1 MHVSS
6 LTDGVVPSA
15 GATPNPARVN
25 AEHVSGMIEPASTV
39 HVSPSGNCDEPSAGA
54 SPAPTDT
61 VDMRVPRVF
70 SSRCLCPAQFRFE
83 ALCMTQVLM
92 HFRFKRSYVGRVL
105 VSGHR
110 RAIYISY
117 DLLLREQLQLPLR
130 VQLPLLRTRRCRSPE
145 GGILSSIPPPTRRH
159 HHSRTRAGLLTAA
172 REKHRAATA
181 TSVSIAN
188 A

>member
-1 MHVSS
+1 
-6 LTDGVVPSA
+6 
-15 GATPNPARVN
+15 
-25 AEHVSGMIEPASTV
+25 
-39 HVSPSGNCDEPSAGA
+39 
-54 SPAPTDT
+54 
-61 VDMRVPRVF
+61 
-70 SSRCLCPAQFRFE
+70 
-83 ALCMTQVLM
+83 M

-105 VSGHR
+105 VSAHR
-110 RAIYISY
+110 QAIYISY

-145 GGILSSIPPPTRRH
+145 GGDIEFNSAADPRRH
-159 HHSRTRAGLLTAA
+159 HLSRTRAGLLTAA

>member
-1 MHVSS
+1 MEMKHLRRTFPAVIANAKS
-6 LTDGVVPSA
+6 
-15 GATPNPARVN
+15 TPKAL
-25 AEHVSGMIEPASTV
+25 
-39 HVSPSGNCDEPSAGA
+39 
-54 SPAPTDT
+54 
-61 VDMRVPRVF
+61 F
-70 SSRCLCPAQFRFE
+70 FFFLRCLCPAQNRFQV
-83 ALCMTQVLM
+83 LRVNQVLM
-92 HFRFKRSYVGRVL
+92 HFRFKQLYVGRVL

-110 RAIYISY
+110 QAICISY
-117 DLLLREQLQLPLR
+117 DLLREQLQLPLR

-159 HHSRTRAGLLTAA
+159 HHSRTRAGLLKAA

>member
-1 MHVSS
+1 MEMKHLRRTFPAVIANAKS
-6 LTDGVVPSA
+6 
-15 GATPNPARVN
+15 TPKAL
-25 AEHVSGMIEPASTV
+25 
-39 HVSPSGNCDEPSAGA
+39 
-54 SPAPTDT
+54 
-61 VDMRVPRVF
+61 F
-70 SSRCLCPAQFRFE
+70 FFSRCLCPAQNRFQ
-83 ALCMTQVLM
+83 ALCVSQVLM
-92 HFRFKRSYVGRVL
+92 HFRFKHLYVGRVL

-110 RAIYISY
+110 QAIYISY
-117 DLLLREQLQLPLR
+117 DLLREQLQLPLR